1 MGAKPHVIRTIL
13 FVILF
18 FPLIA
23 SAQITYFGSSSNP
36 ADDPAASLA
45 LATVAVTPPA
55 SMQQGD
61 LVIMIGQR
69 RASNIT
75 LTVSETG
82 GQVWNALPILTG
94 TNNVSPRIFWCRF
107 NGTWNADPSVAMTTA
122 STNTVVMHVF
132 RPPSRNYAWAID
144 VDQQTTA
151 HAAAATIT
159 RTGVTTIR
167 PNTVTIAA
175 WFTADDNSWGSLTGA
190 GWVVLGSAQYR
201 NTAGTDQ
208 SSTYAYQIR
217 TTAGATGDVAK
228 TQTLNGTDATR
239 SAIVSFYTYRTNMPA
254 YLLD

>member
-1 MGAKPHVIRTIL
+1 MLP
-13 FVILF
+13 
-18 FPLIA
+18 
-23 SAQITYFGSSSNP
+23 
-36 ADDPAASLA
+36 
-45 LATVAVTPPA
+45 
-55 SMQQGD
+55 GD

-82 GQVWNALPILTG
+82 GQVWNELPILTG

-107 NGTWNADPSVAMTTA
+107 NGTWSANPSVAMTTA
-122 STNTVVMHVF
+122 STNSVVMHVF
-132 RPPSRNYAWAID
+132 RPPGRNYSWAID

-151 HAAAATIT
+151 HAAAASIT

-201 NTAGTDQ
+201 NPAGTDQ

-228 TQTLNGTDATR
+228 TQTANGNDATR
-239 SAIVSFYTYRTNMPA
+239 SAIVSFYPYRTNMPG

>member
-1 MGAKPHVIRTIL
+1 M
-13 FVILF
+13 
-18 FPLIA
+18 
-23 SAQITYFGSSSNP
+23 
-36 ADDPAASLA
+36 
-45 LATVAVTPPA
+45 AVTPPA

-69 RASNIT
+69 RATDIT

-82 GQVWNALPILTG
+82 GQTWNALPILTG
-94 TNNVSPRIFWCRF
+94 TNNISPRIFWCRF
-107 NGTWNADPSVAMTTA
+107 NGTWTSNPSVAMTNS

-132 RPPSRNYAWAID
+132 RPPGRNYSWAID

-167 PNTVTIAA
+167 PNTVTLAA
-175 WFTADDNSWGSLTGA
+175 WFTADENSWGAPTA
-190 GWVVLGSAQYR
+190 GWTTTGTAQYR
-201 NTAGTDQ
+201 NIAGTDQ
-208 SSTYAYQIR
+208 SCTFAHQIR
-217 TTAGATGDVAK
+217 TTAGSTGNVAK
-228 TQTLNGTDATR
+228 TQTALGNDATR